1 LTAVHEYLA
10 DRFSRHL
17 NLLRNR
23 PQRT

>member
-1 LTAVHEYLA
+1 VNEYLE

-23 PQRT
+23 GAVRN